1 LPVTVREEVRQ
12 FSVVTGATTHG
23 APELDWDRLAAEG
36 SAFAVYMG
44 VGNAPA
50 IRGELLAAGM
60 ASETPVVIVENGTR
74 NDERAVATTLGDLT
88 DCVTQRG
95 IKGPAVIFVGLDWA
109 MAGLQR
115 PSSVAVHRAQR
126 LRAVREYADSP
137 IGKEVWL

>member
-1 LPVTVREEVRQ
+1 
-12 FSVVTGATTHG
+12 
-23 APELDWDRLAAEG
+23 
-36 SAFAVYMG
+36 
-44 VGNAPA
+44 
-50 IRGELLAAGM
+50 
-60 ASETPVVIVENGTR
+60 
-74 NDERAVATTLGDLT
+74 VATTLGDLT

-126 LRAVREYADSP
+126 LPAVREYADSP